1 MTVATERVSP
11 AGADFVRDGY
21 MVFRGLLD
29 LDAVHVAARDAE
41 LVLERYQHLVS
52 VRNLRC
58 RWSDNVFTG
67 ECQFDAF
74 DPIIDLSPP
83 CRQLAGNPRLLTA
96 LSGLYGEP
104 ACLFKD
110 KLIFKQPGAKGYK
123 LHQDWIAWERFP
135 RSFLSVLVPLDP
147 AVRENGCTIVYP
159 GYHHNGPLTPADGD
173 YHELPPETVDE
184 AMAVPLEL
192 ELGDVAVFGGF
203 TPHRSDPNT
212 TDRPRR
218 QLYFSYTRQ
227 SDGGDLRSLHYDD
240 FRKWLTEKYTKYGK
254 TGLYFE

>member
-1 MTVATERVSP
+1 MVATERVSP
-11 AGADFVRDGY
+11 AGANYARDGY
-21 MVFRGLLD
+21 VVFRGLFD
-29 LDAVHVAARDAE
+29 QDAIHAAAQDADRVHEEYR
-41 LVLERYQHLVS
+41 HLIN

-58 RWSDNVFTG
+58 RWQDNVFTG

-83 CRQLAGNPRLLTA
+83 CRQLATDPQMLAA
-96 LSGLYGEP
+96 LGGLYGEP

-110 KLIFKQPGAKGYK
+110 KLIFKLPGAKGYK
-123 LHQDWIAWERFP
+123 LHQDWIAWDRFP

-147 AVRENGCTIVYP
+147 ADRDNGCTIVYP
-159 GYHHNGPLTPADGD
+159 GHHRNGPLTTPDGD
-173 YHELPPETVDE
+173 YHELPADTVDE
-184 AMAVPLEL
+184 SKALPLEL
-192 ELGDVAVFGGF
+192 EPGDVAVFGGF

-227 SDGGDLRSLHYDD
+227 SDGGDLRTVHYQD
-240 FRKWLTEKYTKYGK
+240 FREWVINKYTQYGK